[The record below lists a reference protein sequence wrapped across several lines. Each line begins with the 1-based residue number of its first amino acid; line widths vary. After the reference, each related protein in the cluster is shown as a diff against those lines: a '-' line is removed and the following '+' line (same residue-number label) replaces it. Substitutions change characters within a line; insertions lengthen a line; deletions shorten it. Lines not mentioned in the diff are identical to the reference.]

1 MRNELQTVMMA
12 ARELPAGELPRLL
25 GELEEIRC
33 TAMARLTAPAPVQS
47 QADELLNAAEA
58 ARRLGELEE
67 IRCTAMAR
75 LTAPA
80 PVQSQADELLNAAE
94 AARRLGI
101 SQDYLYRHHC
111 DFPFTR
117 RVGRRLLFSAL
128 GIEKYIKTTTR
139 RDSKTSAALYLS
151 PVVNRTTKRGLHETA
166 D

>member
-1 MRNELQTVMMA
+1 MAQKVTGTMRNELQTVLMA
-12 ARELPAGELPRLL
+12 VRELPAGELPRLL

-33 TAMARLTAPAPVQS
+33 TAMARLTTPAPIQS
-47 QADELLNAAEA
+47 QADELLS
-58 ARRLGELEE
+58 
-67 IRCTAMAR
+67 
-75 LTAPA
+75 AP
-80 PVQSQADELLNAAE
+80 E

-101 SQDYLYRHHC
+101 SQDYLYRHHR

-128 GIEKYIKTTTR
+128 GIEKYIKTTKH
-139 RDSKTSAALYLS
+139 RDSKTSATLYLS